1 MSATFFCYLRF
12 HNILGF
18 YIHDSI
24 PELASVKCK
33 RYIGVICKNLWVTF
47 FFYIFIKMAKNIQI
61 SSCGDLFE
69 VKFSEGVQN
78 IRTIYFFQEFLLY
91 DKYLWLTGTKY
102 LS

>member
-33 RYIGVICKNLWVTF
+33 RYIGVICKNLWVTSL
-47 FFYIFIKMAKNIQI
+47 FYILRKMAKNTYI
-61 SSCGDLFE
+61 SRCGDLLGLASSPYE
-69 VKFSEGVQN
+69 SSTVSQSV
-78 IRTIYFFQEFLLY
+78 R
-91 DKYLWLTGTKY
+91 DKSSHT
-102 LS
+102 SQH